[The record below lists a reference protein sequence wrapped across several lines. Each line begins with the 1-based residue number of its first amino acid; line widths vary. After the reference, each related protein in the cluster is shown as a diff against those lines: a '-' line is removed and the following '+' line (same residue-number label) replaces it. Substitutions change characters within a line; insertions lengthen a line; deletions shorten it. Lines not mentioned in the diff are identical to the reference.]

1 MWIEM
6 QSIVV
11 EACITQNKFAVVPIN
26 AVSTSF
32 FFNNNDDERS
42 VVRHRTRWSDETTSD
57 HNMYSQGHSIRKNVT
72 TSLELLQ
79 IVATNNK
86 DRVDSITRTARGQA
100 ATISPQTT
108 TATTKQTRRC
118 PPRP

>member
-6 QSIVV
+6 QSIVA

-26 AVSTSF
+26 AISAS
-32 FFNNNDDERS
+32 FFNNNDDDDERS

-57 HNMYSQGHSIRKNVT
+57 HNMYSRGHSIRKNVT

-100 ATISPQTT
+100 ATISPQ
-108 TATTKQTRRC
+108 KPTRRC